1 MRSCP
6 SDPEE
11 EEEEE
16 GGGGREGPR
25 LPLTQPV
32 REDGVGS
39 EVRGQ
44 RSARYEDVLPVV
56 CANCRGRR
64 CRIH

>member
-11 EEEEE
+11 EEE
-16 GGGGREGPR
+16 GGGREGPR

-32 REDGVGS
+32 REDGVGF

-44 RSARYEDVLPVV
+44 RSARYQDVLLLV
-56 CANCRGRR
+56 CAN
-64 CRIH
+64 

>member
-6 SDPEE
+6 SDP
-11 EEEEE
+11 EEEE

-56 CANCRGRR
+56 CAN
-64 CRIH
+64 

>member
-1 MRSCP
+1 MKWCP

-11 EEEEE
+11 EEL
-16 GGGGREGPR
+16 GGREGPR

-32 REDGVGS
+32 SKDGVGL

-44 RSARYEDVLPVV
+44 PSAMYKDV
-56 CANCRGRR
+56 CAN
-64 CRIH
+64 